1 MVDAARTP
9 PLRFAFAADRDIGVW
24 VLDYLLERG
33 DEPVALLVS
42 EPGKASHAEE
52 LIARFARP
60 GIPVLR
66 GRGFR
71 EPEGLRT
78 LATLN
83 LDLVVGI
90 HFPYLVPAD
99 VLGTPRI
106 GVLNLHPA
114 YLPYNRGWHTP
125 SWAILEGTPVG
136 ATLHFM
142 DVGIDSGD
150 VIHQKELEISPGDTA
165 NSLYARLKRLE
176 LDVFREAWP
185 QIAAGTFRR
194 TSQDPHAGTSHRRS
208 DLFHDSVRRIVLED
222 SVRADDLLRR
232 LRALT
237 TSSVEEAAYFEA
249 GGKRYRVQV
258 HIQEEDGGA

>member
-1 MVDAARTP
+1 MADGTGRRP
-9 PLRFAFAADRDIGVW
+9 RFAYAADRDIGVW

-33 DEPVALLVS
+33 DEPLALLVS
-42 EPGKASHAEE
+42 APEKASHAEE
-52 LIARFARP
+52 LTSRCAAL

-66 GRGFR
+66 GREFR

-78 LATLN
+78 LEALG
-83 LDLVVGI
+83 LDLVLGV
-90 HFPYLVPAD
+90 HFPYLVPEE
-99 VLGTPRI
+99 VLRAPRL

-114 YLPYNRGWHTP
+114 YLPFNRGWHTP

-150 VIHQKELEISPGDTA
+150 VVHQKELEVSPADTA

-176 LDVFREAWP
+176 LEVFREAWP
-185 QIAAGTFRR
+185 EVAAGNHRR
-194 TSQDPHAGTSHRRS
+194 TPQDPDAGTGHRRG
-208 DLFHDSVRRIVLED
+208 DLFADAVRRIDLD
-222 SVRADDLLRR
+222 RAVPAGELLRR

-237 TSSVEEAAYFEA
+237 TSSIDEAAYFES
-249 GGKRYRVQV
+249 GGKRFRVQV
-258 HIQEEDGGA
+258 NIQEED